1 VMTRWECRR
10 TARRLMRFLD
20 RDPAAPLTDQERER
34 VRIHLDECRKCAA
47 VAEEYRTLHRELRG
61 LGDRVDVPAESLE
74 RIKDAV
80 RRTLSDSP

>member
-1 VMTRWECRR
+1 
-10 TARRLMRFLD
+10 
-20 RDPAAPLTDQERER
+20 
-34 VRIHLDECRKCAA
+34 